1 MKNLKKGFA
10 LLTTGALVLG
20 MTAASCPAQVYDA
33 TGVLGA
39 PVSVGGPPSLVA
51 PGDTIANTDVNI
63 DGTPAGLSVIDDAG
77 TTSWTNDS
85 DTYYLAFGYA
95 EDKEPTPVPR
105 TNEDGTPALDEN
117 GVQIVDLVGGV
128 HNWYELKTGH
138 IVGVVGGEISFH
150 ENTDCDYAFP
160 EGDYSYTGADG
171 TAAQISSGQIDAGV
185 YAVDTQIELKA
196 DDPAQGQVFQG
207 WAVYQADG
215 NSLNAVSADSLTSDP
230 AQFSGVE

>member
-77 TTSWTNDS
+77 TTS
-85 DTYYLAFGYA
+85 
-95 EDKEPTPVPR
+95 
-105 TNEDGTPALDEN
+105 
-117 GVQIVDLVGGV
+117 
-128 HNWYELKTGH
+128 
-138 IVGVVGGEISFH
+138 
-150 ENTDCDYAFP
+150 
-160 EGDYSYTGADG
+160 
-171 TAAQISSGQIDAGV
+171 
-185 YAVDTQIELKA
+185 
-196 DDPAQGQVFQG
+196 
-207 WAVYQADG
+207 
-215 NSLNAVSADSLTSDP
+215 
-230 AQFSGVE
+230 